1 LTFRPLTN
9 SQESVSICV
18 ALAISHNDKSNLC
31 IIPKNYRP
39 QELVDILE
47 NELLPSIDWD
57 PFQRRCRAF
66 LLDNNGR
73 HRSTAVKITFGL
85 HRLDRL
91 GYLPPNSP
99 DLNPIEN
106 LWHEMKDFV
115 RDIIQQMNLS
125 FFKQF
130 KVHNEAID
138 PKTLRNLFESMPRRM
153 QAVIDANGDR
163 INY

>member
-1 LTFRPLTN
+1 
-9 SQESVSICV
+9 
-18 ALAISHNDKSNLC
+18 LC

-57 PFQRRCRAF
+57 PFHRRCRAFF

-73 HRSTAVKITFGL
+73 HRSTPVKITFGL

-91 GYLPPNSP
+91 SGYLPPNSP

-115 RDIIQQMNLS
+115 RKRHPTNGSQLLQAV
-125 FFKQF
+125 QGAY
-130 KVHNEAID
+130 EAID
-138 PKTLRNLFESMPRRM
+138 PKTLRHLFDSMPRRM